1 MNRKYY
7 ILPADYCKDA
17 LIKYQIAKDDA
28 MRAKQEVMAKFG
40 CVALLRAGRSIEGL
54 AYEKYTDLSGFTV
67 PREMDGY
74 WVIRPKKNTIK
85 GKEAIRILDE
95 CGDLL
100 EIWQWSLEHALGVY
114 GVVGDRSGF
123 HYLVAKPLKDGQ
135 VILNAPAGKNRP
147 RGNGYSRNFDDP
159 VIPDCATPIS
169 KDEADRLLQDNAIEQ
184 GAA

>member
-1 MNRKYY
+1 MNRNYY

-17 LIKYQIAKDDA
+17 LAKYQIAKDDA

-40 CVALLRAGRSIEGL
+40 CVALLRAGRAILGL

-67 PREMDGY
+67 PRRKSDY

-85 GKEAIRILDE
+85 GKEAIQILDE

-123 HYLVAKPLKDGQ
+123 HYLVAKPMKDGQ

-159 VIPDCATPIS
+159 VIPDCAKPIT
-169 KDEADRLLQDNAIEQ
+169 EAEAKLRMIFDGLEQ
-184 GAA
+184 EAA